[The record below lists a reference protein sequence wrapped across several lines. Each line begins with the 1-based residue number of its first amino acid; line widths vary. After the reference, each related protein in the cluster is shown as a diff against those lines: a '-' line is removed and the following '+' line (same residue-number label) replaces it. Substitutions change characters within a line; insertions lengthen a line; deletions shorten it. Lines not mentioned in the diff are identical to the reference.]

1 MGNWSR
7 ARGHTGDMLGL
18 LMLAAGGLL
27 SSHGVVI
34 AELLL
39 TVWAPCRAFS
49 EACSP
54 TAEAQGV
61 AVTLFSVTL

>member
-39 TVWAPCRAFS
+39 
-49 EACSP
+49 
-54 TAEAQGV
+54 
-61 AVTLFSVTL
+61 SVGTPPGFL